1 MINKEKI
8 IKHYNSFKK
17 YAHRYF
23 EQNNIER
30 SAKYANLAAHIGYKY
45 NFQYCDDDLEALISK
60 ISFKINPDSINFQ
73 SMENRICL
81 YDSFGNNRV
90 LVQQYIRAISSLNFE
105 LLYIYSSKTLD
116 KDVESE
122 ILNFKKSKIIKLD
135 KNSFIENVNFA
146 LDEIADFKPFAIL
159 EQFTPWDILGFC
171 ICESVQSAKRY
182 FINLTDH
189 AYWLG
194 KNSADYILEFRNYGA
209 FLSHFH
215 RHIPFEKL
223 VFQPY
228 YPVEVESV
236 FLGFPPEVTKDKIIL
251 FSGSDFY
258 KIYGMDGHFFKMA
271 KRILIENKDVI
282 FLLAGN
288 GDSKPVTSFINDN
301 NFQKRFLLLGYR
313 PDINEVIK
321 RIDIYINTYPLIGG
335 LMSQYAAV
343 NNKPIVGYTDED
355 LYSFNDTEDL
365 LQTKTKG
372 ILVKTNFNDFHQY
385 LNTLIKNK
393 EVCFNNI
400 ETTRNC
406 VISPSE
412 FTKLLSQ
419 NLSQPLP
426 IKPEITDNIRI
437 NLDAISKLYVEME
450 ANFLNYHYIRI
461 WDLLEWSI
469 FQDQF
474 LIGITSFMLK
484 VKRYIGLR
492 IKK

>member
-8 IKHYNSFKK
+8 LKHYNSFKK
-17 YAHRYF
+17 YAYRYF

-30 SAKYANLAAHIGYKY
+30 SVKYANLAAHIGYKY

-60 ISFKINPDSINFQ
+60 ISLKIIPNSIKFQ
-73 SMENRICL
+73 VNENRICFF
-81 YDSFGNNRV
+81 DSFGNNRV
-90 LVQQYIRAISSLNFE
+90 LAQQYIRAISSLNME
-105 LLYIYSSKTLD
+105 LLYIYSSITLD
-116 KDVESE
+116 KDIENE

-135 KNSFIENVNFA
+135 KNSFAENVNFA
-146 LDEIADFKPFAIL
+146 LNEITKFKPFTIL

-171 ICESVQSAKRY
+171 ICESVLSTKRY

-215 RHIPFEKL
+215 RNIPFGKL
-223 VFQPY
+223 LLQPY
-228 YPVEVESV
+228 YPVEVNSV
-236 FLGFPPEVTKDKIIL
+236 FLGFPPGVTKDKIIL

-258 KIYGMDGHFFKMA
+258 KIYGENGHFFKMV
-271 KRILIENKDVI
+271 KRILLENENVI

-288 GDSKPVTSFINDN
+288 GDSKPIKSFIREN
-301 NFQKRFLLLGYR
+301 NLEQRFLLLGYR

-321 RIDIYINTYPLIGG
+321 RIDIYINTYPVIGG

-365 LQTKTKG
+365 LQTKVKG
-372 ILVKTNFNDFHQY
+372 ILVKTSFDDFHQY
-385 LNTLIKNK
+385 LNTIINNK
-393 EVCFNNI
+393 EVRLRNI
-400 ETTRNC
+400 EITRNC
-406 VISPSE
+406 VITPID

-437 NLDAISKLYVEME
+437 NLESISKLYVDME

-469 FQDQF
+469 FRDQF
-474 LIGITSFMLK
+474 LIGITSFIHK
-484 VKRYIGLR
+484 VKRYINLR
-492 IKK
+492 INK